1 MELTAEHLVNFLE
14 TPGVHV
20 LVHTCVCVCACAG
33 LHPTRS
39 SNLRTSRSRAR
50 AWEAKVAARF
60 LKEGRQEGRI
70 DQPRKLGECGFHGA
84 PVTLSLLSSG
94 GSRGPSLEG
103 GTHLVIQST
112 HAGGELCPH
121 LMGRGGGG
129 GGQTQRGRLR
139 AVGLEPWLWSL

>member
-70 DQPRKLGECGFHGA
+70 DQQKL
-84 PVTLSLLSSG
+84 
-94 GSRGPSLEG
+94 
-103 GTHLVIQST
+103 
-112 HAGGELCPH
+112 
-121 LMGRGGGG
+121 
-129 GGQTQRGRLR
+129 
-139 AVGLEPWLWSL
+139 LEPYYVPRTALGTEDSAGDRKHLPSCHFIRGEEQLTN